1 MTKQISF
8 LKLSSL
14 NNDSCFADSV
24 AYKKIVAALT
34 NPILVKGIKQAS
46 PISQTSCV
54 EGFHSL
60 LNHFAPKMIAYS
72 YIGMQCR

>member
-1 MTKQISF
+1 MTKQITF

-34 NPILVKGIKQAS
+34 NPILVKGIKQALLS
-46 PISQTSCV
+46 ARPAV
-54 EGFHSL
+54 LKGFI
-60 LNHFAPKMIAYS
+60 PY
-72 YIGMQCR
+72 